1 MKLQHFVIAALVVAT
16 MSVGLTSFI
25 STGLT
30 EYGVSDNVD
39 TAGMQKLEKMENA
52 TSITTKA
59 KDRAANIESKSNFF
73 NLPGV
78 VKTGKLTFDAL
89 KLWNIFINTIVQILG
104 LNHAARGWPAILATG
119 TLGVTVSFI
128 FVKRFF

>member
-1 MKLQHFVIAALVVAT
+1 MKLRNFVVAALAVAT
-16 MSVGLTSFI
+16 MSVGLTSFM
-25 STGLT
+25 STGLE
-30 EYGVSDNVD
+30 EYNVSDNVD
-39 TAGMQKLEKMENA
+39 TGGMQKLEKIENA

-59 KDRAANIESKSNFF
+59 KDRAASVESKSNFF

-104 LNHAARGWPAILATG
+104 LHHAARGWPALLATG